1 MSLYTF
7 DANGELLVH
16 GDKLYYRPLGYELPG
31 HKYQLRI
38 RLPNGKYR
46 YFYTQKQIDAYYN
59 NEKQR
64 RKDSEQGRY
73 RPDVNI
79 TEAHKTSHIPS
90 PKSTSSR
97 NTMMQAPKPVDA
109 KEYTSDK
116 EAAKANLK
124 NAKEYLKEVKKTN
137 PDKRIQNMG
146 PPVDIPN
153 ASTLAARDNYG
164 RRLQEAEE
172 LVKAAEEEYN
182 AAKKQKKSV
191 INDLKTIVTDP
202 KFVDGAKRFL
212 KQRFLNY

>member
-31 HKYQLRI
+31 HEYKLRI

-46 YFYTQKQIDAYYN
+46 YFYTQKQIDAYY
-59 NEKQR
+59 KRQDQK
-64 RKDSEQGRY
+64 RKDAQQGRY
-73 RPDVNI
+73 RPDVNV
-79 TEAHKTSHIPS
+79 TEAHKITHTPS
-90 PKSTSSR
+90 LKSASSR
-97 NTMMQAPKPVDA
+97 STMLQTPKPTDA
-109 KEYTSDK
+109 KEYASEK

-153 ASTLAARDNYG
+153 ATTLAARENYG

-182 AAKKQKKSV
+182 AAKKQEKSV

-202 KFVDGAKRFL
+202 KFVNGAKRFL
-212 KQRFLNY
+212 KQRFLHY

>member
-1 MSLYTF
+1 
-7 DANGELLVH
+7 
-16 GDKLYYRPLGYELPG
+16 
-31 HKYQLRI
+31 
-38 RLPNGKYR
+38 
-46 YFYTQKQIDAYYN
+46 
-59 NEKQR
+59 
-64 RKDSEQGRY
+64 
-73 RPDVNI
+73 
-79 TEAHKTSHIPS
+79 
-90 PKSTSSR
+90 
-97 NTMMQAPKPVDA
+97 
-109 KEYTSDK
+109 
-116 EAAKANLK
+116 LK

-146 PPVDIPN
+146 PPVDVPN
-153 ASTLAARDNYG
+153 ASTLAARENYG

>member
-7 DANGELLVH
+7 DTNGELLVH

-31 HKYQLRI
+31 HQYKLRI

-46 YFYTQKQIDAYYN
+46 YFYTQKQIEAYYKN
-59 NEKQR
+59 QNQR

-79 TEAHKTSHIPS
+79 TEAHKTSHVPS

-97 NTMMQAPKPVDA
+97 NTMLQTPKPVDV
-109 KEYTSDK
+109 KEYASEK

-124 NAKEYLKEVKKTN
+124 SAKEYLKEVKKTN

-153 ASTLAARDNYG
+153 ASTLAARENYG

-172 LVKAAEEEYN
+172 LVRTAEEEYK
-182 AAKKQKKSV
+182 ATKKQENSV
-191 INDLKTIVTDP
+191 IEDMKRIVTDP
-202 KFVDGAKRFL
+202 KFVNGAKRFL
-212 KQRFLNY
+212 KQKFLNY

>member
-31 HKYQLRI
+31 HKYQLRV

-46 YFYTQKQIDAYYN
+46 YFYTQKQIEAYYKN
-59 NEKQR
+59 QNQR

-90 PKSTSSR
+90 AKSTSSR
-97 NTMMQAPKPVDA
+97 NTMLQTPKPVDT
-109 KEYTSDK
+109 KEYTSEK

-124 NAKEYLKEVKKTN
+124 SAKEYLKEVKKTN

-146 PPVDIPN
+146 PPVDIPS
-153 ASTLAARDNYG
+153 ASTLAARKNYAQ
-164 RRLQEAEE
+164 RLQEAEE
-172 LVKAAEEEYN
+172 LVRTAEEEYK
-182 AAKKQKKSV
+182 ATKKQENSV
-191 INDLKTIVTDP
+191 IEDMKRIVTDP
-202 KFVDGAKRFL
+202 KFVNGAQKIL
-212 KQRFLNY
+212 KQKFLHY

>member
-16 GDKLYYRPLGYELPG
+16 GDKLYYWPLGYELPG

-153 ASTLAARDNYG
+153 ASTLAVRINYE